1 MNSDEPLY
9 LIGVAAKLCEMHPQT
24 LRTYERIGLV
34 IPVRVGRKN
43 RMYSQN
49 DIERLKKIQRLTQ
62 DLGVNLAGVEVI
74 FDLLKQIDQMN
85 IEHNLE
91 VERLK
96 SIINKQSKIIE
107 NCKLTIEN

>member
-1 MNSDEPLY
+1 MSSDEPLY

-34 IPVRVGRKN
+34 IPVRVGSKN

-49 DIERLKKIQRLTQ
+49 DIDRLRKIQRLTQ

-74 FDLLKQIDQMN
+74 FDLLKKIDKM
-85 IEHNLE
+85 EADHKAEL
-91 VERLK
+91 ERLRT
-96 SIINKQSKIIE
+96 IVAKQSEMIDRISK
-107 NCKLTIEN
+107 